1 MMLKQP
7 KAVIGTTL
15 LMSVTIAL
23 AACRGGG
30 ISPVPT
36 ITSLSPSSATT
47 GGAPF
52 TLTING
58 TNFMASST
66 VQWNGT
72 DRPTTFVNDTQLTAL
87 ISAKDIATAATV
99 AVSVVNPAPGGGLS
113 NVETFG
119 ISNGVPTI
127 TSLSPSS
134 ATTGGAPFT
143 LIVNG
148 ANFMASST
156 VQWNG
161 ADRATTVVNDTR
173 LIVSISAP
181 DISTAATVA
190 VTVVNPTPG
199 GGTSSAANFTIA
211 AGDNPV
217 PAITSLSPS
226 SVTSELT
233 GFALTVN
240 GTGFVAGSIGQWNGS
255 NRATIVMSSTQLLF
269 APLPTD
275 NATVGDAQVSVVNPA
290 PGGGTSNLLS
300 ISVSPLP
307 LDSVGVTDRLSVSSD
322 SAEANG
328 GDSGFPAISSDG
340 RFVVFE
346 SAASNLVSGD
356 SNGYFDIFERDTCR
370 GAASACTPSTTR
382 VSLANDGSEGNDD
395 SGLPGVSSDGR
406 FVVFGSHATN
416 LVLGDSNGTDDI
428 FVRDTCSGV
437 PTGCTPFTTRVSVA
451 SDGSEADGTS
461 GYQAISSNGRFVV
474 FASIATN
481 LVSDDSNNLS
491 DIFVRDT
498 CSGASTGC
506 TPTTTRVSVASDGS
520 EADGNSFEPAISADG
535 RFIAFRSDATNL
547 ISGDTNGVPDIF
559 VRDTC
564 VGASGCTPSTFQV
577 SVDSA
582 GTQGNDASFLP
593 KISGNGRFVVFT
605 SWATNLVAN
614 DTNNGHDVFL
624 RDTCFGAPGSCTPS
638 TVRVSVDSGGNQAD
652 APSGGPATNGAAI
665 SADGR
670 FVAFGSRATNLVGE
684 DTNGTFDIFVRDT
697 CVGAS
702 GCTPAT
708 RRISVAVDGTESFD
722 RSDAPAITADG
733 RFVVFHSVSTAFLP
747 GDTNSSFDV
756 FLARTGNP

>member
-1 MMLKQP
+1 MREDIVVGSRGMPDTRRSRLRP
-7 KAVIGTTL
+7 AHPL
-15 LMSVTIAL
+15 IAL
-23 AACRGGG
+23 FGLLGLLLSGCSSGGNTA
-30 ISPVPT
+30 SNPVPT
-36 ITSLSPSSATT
+36 ITSLSPSSATA

-52 TLTING
+52 TLTLDG
-58 TNFMASST
+58 TNF
-66 VQWNGT
+66 
-72 DRPTTFVNDTQLTAL
+72 
-87 ISAKDIATAATV
+87 I
-99 AVSVVNPAPGGGLS
+99 
-113 NVETFG
+113 
-119 ISNGVPTI
+119 
-127 TSLSPSS
+127 
-134 ATTGGAPFT
+134 
-143 LIVNG
+143 
-148 ANFMASST
+148 ASST

-161 ADRATTVVNDTR
+161 APRTTTFVNGTQ
-173 LIVSISAP
+173 LTASISAA
-181 DISTAATVA
+181 DIASAATVA
-190 VTVVNPTPG
+190 VTVVNPAPG
-199 GGTSSAANFTIA
+199 GGTSSAASFTIA

-217 PAITSLSPS
+217 PAITSLSPF
-226 SVTSELT
+226 SVTAELT

-240 GTGFVAGSIGQWNGS
+240 GTGFVAGSVGQWNGA

-269 APLPTD
+269 APLPAD

-290 PGGGTSNLLS
+290 PGGGTSNLLG
-300 ISVSPLP
+300 ILVSALP
-307 LDSVGVTDRLSVSSD
+307 PDPIGVTDRLSVASD

-346 SAASNLVSGD
+346 SAASNLVPGD

-370 GAASACTPSTTR
+370 GAPVGCTPSTVR
-382 VSLANDGSEGNDD
+382 VSVANDGSEGNDD

-406 FVVFGSHATN
+406 FIVFGSDATN
-416 LVLGDSNGTDDI
+416 LVSGDSNGTEDI
-428 FVRDTCSGV
+428 FVRDTCSGA
-437 PTGCTPFTTRVSVA
+437 PAGCTPSTARVSVA

-481 LVSDDSNNLS
+481 LVSDDSNSLS

-498 CSGASTGC
+498 CTGAPAGC
-506 TPTTTRVSVASDGS
+506 TPSTTRVSVASDGS
-520 EADGNSFEPAISADG
+520 EADGNSFEPAIGADG

-547 ISGDTNGVPDIF
+547 VSGDTNGVNDIF

-564 VGASGCTPSTFQV
+564 VGATGCTPSTFQV

-582 GTQGNDASFLP
+582 GVEGNDTSFLP
-593 KISGNGRFVVFT
+593 RISGNGRFVVFT

-624 RDTCFGAPGSCTPS
+624 RDTCFGASGACTPS
-638 TVRVSVDSGGNQAD
+638 TVRVSVDSSGNQAD

-670 FVAFGSRATNLVGE
+670 FVAFGSRATNLVSG
-684 DTNGTFDIFVRDT
+684 DTNDLFDIFVRDT

-708 RRISVAVDGTESFD
+708 FRVSVALDGTESVD
-722 RSDAPAITADG
+722 RSDVPAITADG
-733 RFVVFHSVSTAFLP
+733 RFVVFQSISTAFLP
-747 GDTNSSFDV
+747 GDTNSSYDV
-756 FLARTGNP
+756 FLARTGKP